1 MPAHVALTRSL
12 LAGGVIAGA
21 TLPVILGVAG
31 ATRQGYSVWR
41 NGVSQLGTGDG
52 AWVFAV
58 AFVLGGVLLGLF
70 ALGLRRV
77 LRSGRG
83 APWGPIVIAMAAVGF
98 IISGLV
104 PTDPALGYP
113 PGEPP
118 TATLAGRIHQGAG
131 TLVFGGLSAAA
142 FILARRLRSDARGL
156 ATFSLVTGTLIIV
169 FAIAAGIAY
178 RLDSLGIW
186 QPAPAGIL
194 EQLSL
199 LAAYSWLIGFGI
211 HYAAPNLS
219 VRPRRRPIVWTPRED
234 L

>member
-1 MPAHVALTRSL
+1 MPAHSALTRSL
-12 LAGGVIAGA
+12 LASGIIAGA
-21 TLPVILGVAG
+21 TLPIIIGVTG

-52 AWVFAV
+52 AWLFAV
-58 AFVLGGVLLGLF
+58 AFVLGGILIGLF

-83 APWGPIVIAMAAVGF
+83 ATWGPIVIAVAAAGF

-113 PGEPP
+113 PGELP
-118 TATLAGRIHQGAG
+118 TATLAGRVHQGAG

-156 ATFSLVTGTLIIV
+156 ANFSLVTGTLIIV
-169 FAIAAGIAY
+169 FAFAAGIAY
-178 RLDSLGIW
+178 RLDSLEIW
-186 QPAPAGIL
+186 RPAPAGIL

-199 LAAYSWLIGFGI
+199 LAAYGWLIAIGI
-211 HYAAPNLS
+211 HYSRTQPVGVS
-219 VRPRRRPIVWTPRED
+219 T
-234 L
+234 

>member
-1 MPAHVALTRSL
+1 MPAHIAHTRSL
-12 LAGGVIAGA
+12 LAGGIIAGA
-21 TLPVILGVAG
+21 TLPVILVVTG

-52 AWVFAV
+52 AWVFTAV
-58 AFVLGGVLLGLF
+58 FVFGGVLLGLF
-70 ALGLRRV
+70 AFGLRCV

-83 APWGPIVIAMAAVGF
+83 ATRGPIVIAMAALGF

-118 TATLAGRIHQGAG
+118 TATLAGRIHQGAA

-156 ATFSLVTGTLIIV
+156 ATFSLMTGTLVFV
-169 FAIAAGIAY
+169 FAFAAGIAY

-186 QPAPAGIL
+186 EPAPAGIL

-199 LAAYSWLIGFGI
+199 LAAYSWLIAIGS
-211 HYAAPNLS
+211 HY
-219 VRPRRRPIVWTPRED
+219 RRTQPVGAST
-234 L
+234 